1 MLQIKDIHK
10 EYRTGNL
17 VQRALDGVS
26 LSLRDNE
33 FVAILGPSGSGKTTL
48 LNIIGGLDRYDRGD
62 LIINGI
68 STKKYKDRDW
78 DSYRNHTIGFVF
90 QSYNLIP
97 HQTVLANV
105 ELALTISGV
114 SKSER
119 RRRAKEALEKVG
131 LGAQIH
137 KKPSQM
143 SGGQMQRVAIARA
156 LVNDPEILLADE
168 PTGALDSDTS
178 VQVMDLLQEVAKER
192 LVVMVTHNPELAQ
205 LYATRIVTVKD
216 GRILS
221 DTDPFVI
228 DSESMAPPVHK
239 NMGKSSMSFFTALSL
254 SFQNLKTKK
263 ARTLLT
269 SFAGS
274 IGIIGIALIL
284 SISNGVDKYITNME
298 EETLSEYP
306 LQIQSTGVD
315 LTSMMMGAATAQSGK
330 KDGEVGVAQMVTNM
344 FSKMN
349 SNDLESL
356 KVYLDSNESSISQY
370 ANSVEYTYSVSPQ
383 IFLENG
389 KNIRQVN
396 PDKSFS
402 AMGLGSGSSNS
413 IMSSTMS
420 TDVFHEMPEDADLYK
435 DQYDVKAGRWPE
447 NYKEC
452 VLVLTSQGD
461 ISDFL
466 QYTLGLRDGKELDDM
481 VQKFMAEEAVET
493 PENEGPYTYDEI
505 LGKKFKL
512 VNSTDYYEYDEEYKV
527 WKDKSD
533 NSSYMKKLVKNGEVL
548 TIVGIVQPV
557 EGATASMLTAG
568 ICYTPELTKHVI
580 EKAASSEI
588 VKQQLA
594 DEKINVFTGEEF
606 GKEDNEN
613 SKFDMESLFSINADA
628 LQEAFQVDLSG
639 FNMDLSSL
647 SGLSSGLNV
656 EMPDMPDMSAL
667 AGNINLDESSMPD
680 LSKLIKLD
688 DLDLDLSHMIDPEEI
703 LKNLPAD
710 QVPDMS
716 QALKS
721 VKFDFTEEK
730 VTALLKEVLTGYQES
745 IKDKPE
751 ADMDKMQAALKQY
764 LTSKEMNERLCKDLQ
779 ELVKNNVNVDM
790 SSEKLIAV
798 AVGLMNQ
805 YQEYAKANGIT
816 QTDVASILA
825 FLSQG
830 EIQQQIK
837 EEAENLVKNSVT
849 VNITTKQIRD
859 LLMQDVVAAYPE
871 YARNNSLP
879 DPANLGTYF
888 LEYMQTEDGQNRL
901 MNGLMTLVDTSEVQT
916 QFSQA
921 METYMKSMMT
931 SFTDAIAKGIES
943 KFTEIMEQVE
953 KQLTKGIQT
962 AMEQMIG
969 NISSGMQEAMQSV
982 MTSVSSSLTSA
993 MSQAMSGLCGLGSGM
1008 GNMEDAL
1015 SINPEAF
1022 AKAIQMN
1029 MNEDDLSELMMS
1041 LLSSENSSY
1050 DGNLKKLGYAD
1061 LNVPGGINIYPKD
1074 FESKS
1079 EIVGILDQ
1087 YNADMEAAG
1096 EDEKVITYTDLV
1108 GTLMSS
1114 VTNIVNIISYVL
1126 VAFVAISLV
1135 VSSIMIGVITYI
1147 SVLERKKEI
1156 GILRAIGAS
1165 RHNVSQV
1172 FNAETFIIGFCAGA
1186 MGIGITLLLLIPAN
1200 SIIRSLADGV
1210 NVKAALPPVAAVV
1223 LIGLSVVLTLLG
1235 GLIPS
1240 RKAAKSD
1247 PVTALRTD

>member
-1 MLQIKDIHK
+1 VLQIKDIHK

-48 LNIIGGLDRYDRGD
+48 LNIIGGLDRYDSGD

-178 VQVMDLLQEVAKER
+178 VQVMDLLQGVAKER

-383 IFLENG
+383 IFLENE

-533 NSSYMKKLVKNGEVL
+533 NSSYMKKLVKNGEDL

-557 EGATASMLTAG
+557 EGAAASMLTAG

-580 EKAASSEI
+580 E
-588 VKQQLA
+588 KQQLA

-921 METYMKSMMT
+921 METYMKVMMT

-962 AMEQMIG
+962 AMEQMMG

-993 MSQAMSGLCGLGSGM
+993 MSQAMSGLGGLGSGM

-1114 VTNIVNIISYVL
+1114 VTDIVNIISYVL